1 MEIKIET
8 DNYISKEKSVPKIF
22 DNQNEILRIKLS
34 RNKKLLDKQKI
45 NKNRDINLTELNDK
59 FILPK
64 INTSNNNLLSNN
76 LNYTNEKEQNL
87 IIPIIK
93 NNIIINLNKSQELEK
108 ESPVKMKRKLNIR
121 RRINKEIKIKKEE
134 EELQKILDKK
144 EEKRKLREEWERNIR
159 RRQLSEKKRAEEE
172 EIKLLEELNKKKER
186 QELEKQKR
194 RKLRIKLDL
203 DIKLKEEKLREK
215 LKQICLSE
223 KKRKLEIKQ
232 SIEMQKQMIEEKNLI
247 KRQEEE
253 RKIKDEEEKKIKII
267 EELNLIA
274 EKEKELELKELKIE
288 NNVSKHRFRLDL
300 LNELV
305 NQYLAIYK
313 SNDIKKILEIINKI
327 GKLFKKEINYDKEY
341 CKDNILYISDAVKS
355 DNIVYKFLGIL
366 GEEFY
371 KYNIYSFIEKESEDN
386 NLMDGVF
393 KVLLSNYSILPKYEI
408 KINSMSKK
416 LKILKTPKEWLE
428 FIDNFKRKIS
438 EEYSIPK
445 DKLYIISQRIDK
457 YEFTI
462 VILDRPIINLKRYEN
477 SFDIDVRRDTLL
489 EYIKLSPNFFET
501 EFNRNVDSWEKNNF
515 KRGGEKYTPPYGW
528 KGFALRVL
536 NKFDNGDN
544 SWLGN
549 EGKKG
554 EWAIAYHGIGKGN
567 EFKKL
572 LNIVLN
578 NLKNGP
584 GQLYEN
590 LPNIRDNNN
599 SLVGVGVYLAP
610 DINEAERYSAKI
622 ELGERKG
629 KYQFAIMCRVKPDK
643 IREPGRYPFNWI
655 VDDNYD
661 CLRPYRILIKES

>member
-1 MEIKIET
+1 MEIKTET
-8 DNYISKEKSVPKIF
+8 ENNIIKEGNILNKINKQNIKDNE
-22 DNQNEILRIKLS
+22 
-34 RNKKLLDKQKI
+34 NKKLLEKSG
-45 NKNRDINLTELNDK
+45 LNIK
-59 FILPK
+59 
-64 INTSNNNLLSNN
+64 
-76 LNYTNEKEQNL
+76 EK
-87 IIPIIK
+87 IIK
-93 NNIIINLNKSQELEK
+93 NILIESNSAPVLPIINKKPISNQISYNLKEENEDICIIPKISYTKIINISQSQELLKTRKYEEDKMENNKEEQLNILLERKRQEEK
-108 ESPVKMKRKLNIR
+108 KRIREERERIIKRK
-121 RRINKEIKIKKEE
+121 
-134 EELQKILDKK
+134 QIL
-144 EEKRKLREEWERNIR
+144 
-159 RRQLSEKKRAEEE
+159 EKKRAEKEILLIEE
-172 EIKLLEELNKKKER
+172 HKKRKEKEELER
-186 QELEKQKR
+186 QKR
-194 RKLRIKLDL
+194 RELRIKLDL
-203 DIKLKEEKLREK
+203 AAKLKEEKLREE
-215 LKQICLSE
+215 LKQIYLSE

-232 SIEMQKQMIEEKNLI
+232 SIEMQKKMIEEKKKI
-247 KRQEEE
+247 RRQEEE
-253 RKIKDEEEKKIKII
+253 QKMKDVQEHINKVI
-267 EELNLIA
+267 EEIKLIG

-305 NQYLAIYK
+305 NQYLEIYK

-355 DNIVYKFLGIL
+355 DNIVYKFLGVL

-428 FIDNFKRKIS
+428 FIDNFKTKIS
-438 EEYSIPK
+438 EEYSVPN

-457 YEFTI
+457 YEFT
-462 VILDRPIINLKRYEN
+462 VAILDRPVINLKRYEKI
-477 SFDIDVRRDTLL
+477 FDINVRRDALL
-489 EYIKLSPNFFET
+489 EYVKLSPYFFET

-549 EGKKG
+549 EGKNG

-572 LNIVLN
+572 LSIVLN
-578 NLKNGP
+578 NFKNGP
-584 GQLYEN
+584 RQFYKRYIN
-590 LPNIRDNNN
+590 VRDKNK
-599 SLVGVGVYLAP
+599 SLVGRGIYLAP
-610 DINEAERYSAKI
+610 DIDEAEKYSDKI
-622 ELGERKG
+622 ELGERKC
-629 KYQFAIMCRVKPDK
+629 KYQFVIMCRVKPDK
-643 IREPGRYPFNWI
+643 IRDPGIYPLNWV